1 MSEKQEKKVV
11 GRNVAIA
18 LGIICIIVA
27 VGLVGAIANYTSIIS
42 GKDNTIA
49 TRDSQMQTLTNQ
61 KNQLQT
67 WLSGNETLVNQTETW
82 LDENKTL
89 LSWTQTWLN
98 ANMTLYNNYVANHHY
113 SDSDYNS
120 LITQITNLQNQVSS
134 LNSTINSLNTQITNL
149 QNQVADLTNIVNL
162 VKNTTWVDDQT
173 VSQPANSY
181 TSWTFSASYAGYV
194 SVWVQTSSAT
204 DTRVRVIYSSHGV
217 DYDGEIGVGSS
228 GTAVFPLL
236 PSSNIEIR
244 VGNHNLV
251 SGATETVTITYYY

>member
-1 MSEKQEKKVV
+1 MNEKKVV

-27 VGLVGAIANYTSIIS
+27 VGLVGPIII

-49 TRDSQMQTLTNQ
+49 TKDSLIQILTSQ

-67 WLSGNETLVNQTETW
+67 WLDG
-82 LDENKTL
+82 NKTL
-89 LSWTQTWLN
+89 LNQTQTWLDGN
-98 ANMTLYNNYVANHHY
+98 ITY
-113 SDSDYNS
+113 YNS
-120 LITQITNLQNQVSS
+120 QINSLNSQITSLQNQVND
-134 LNSTINSLNTQITNL
+134 LTDITNL
-149 QNQVADLTNIVNL
+149 AKSTVWVN
-162 VKNTTWVDDQT
+162 DQT

-181 TSWTFSASYAGYV
+181 THWTCSASYAGYV

-217 DYDGEIGVGSS
+217 DYDDEIGVGSS